1 MRNTNRN
8 TLFALFGVASVII
21 ELAGVAVG
29 ALGNRAFVT
38 ITRSPSDVQSAFA
51 KPVTTAAW
59 VGAYMEILSVGLFL
73 AFAICACARLGG
85 GLLGSIGTGAA
96 VAYTAVTVS
105 ALAVGDALSYRSG
118 HGMDIQLATT
128 MTTLN
133 EALFVATW
141 FLSVFYLLAVG
152 PLALA
157 AGRRVIGW
165 SAIGIAAVILVTT
178 AVSLDNLGQMS
189 NMLWLIWIT
198 GTGIALARAGKPE
211 TASADVVLA

>member
-1 MRNTNRN
+1 VRLTNRN

-38 ITRSPSDVQSAFA
+38 ITSSPADVRSAFA

-73 AFAICACARLGG
+73 AFAVWACARLGG

-118 HGMDIQLATT
+118 HGMGVQLATT

-141 FLSVFYLLAVG
+141 FLSVFYLLAAG

-189 NMLWLIWIT
+189 NMLWLIWIA
-198 GTGIALARAGKPE
+198 GTGIALARSGEREA
-211 TASADVVLA
+211 ASADVVLA

>member
-1 MRNTNRN
+1 VRHPNRN
-8 TLFALFGVASVII
+8 TIFALCGVASVII

-38 ITRSPSDVQSAFA
+38 ITSSPADVRSAFA

-59 VGAYMEILSVGLFL
+59 IGAYMEMLSVGLFL
-73 AFAICACARLGG
+73 AFAVWACARLGG
-85 GLLGSIGTGAA
+85 GVLGSIATGAA
-96 VAYTAVTVS
+96 VAYTAVCAS

-118 HGMDIQLATT
+118 HGMDVQLTTT
-128 MTTLN
+128 MATLN

-141 FLSVFYLLAVG
+141 FMSVFYLLAAG

-165 SAIGIAAVILVTT
+165 SALSVAAVTLVTT

-189 NMLWLIWIT
+189 NMLWLIWIA
-198 GTGIALARAGKPE
+198 GTGIALARAGEPE
-211 TASADVVLA
+211 AASADVVLA

>member
-1 MRNTNRN
+1 MRLTNRN

-38 ITRSPSDVQSAFA
+38 ITSSPSDVQSAFA

-73 AFAICACARLGG
+73 AFAVWACARLGG

-157 AGRRVIGW
+157 TGRRVIGW

-189 NMLWLIWIT
+189 NMLWLIWIA
-198 GTGIALARAGKPE
+198 GTGIALARSGEVEA
-211 TASADVVLA
+211 TSADVALA

>member
-38 ITRSPSDVQSAFA
+38 ITSSPSDVQSAFA

-73 AFAICACARLGG
+73 AFAIWACARLGG

>member
-1 MRNTNRN
+1 MTHPNRN
-8 TLFALFGVASVII
+8 TIFALCGVASVII

-38 ITRSPSDVQSAFA
+38 ITSSPADVRSAFA

-59 VGAYMEILSVGLFL
+59 AGAYMEMLSVGLFL
-73 AFAICACARLGG
+73 AFAVWMFARLGG
-85 GLLGSIGTGAA
+85 GLLGSIGTGVAI
-96 VAYTAVTVS
+96 AYTAVGTS

-118 HGMDIQLATT
+118 HGMDLQLATM

-133 EALFVATW
+133 QGLFVATW
-141 FLSVFYLLAVG
+141 FLAVFYLVAAG

-165 SAIGIAAVILVTT
+165 SALGIAGVILVTT

-189 NMLWLIWIT
+189 NMLWLIWIA
-198 GTGIALARAGKPE
+198 GTGIALARAGE
-211 TASADVVLA
+211 AESAAADVVLA

>member
-1 MRNTNRN
+1 VRHANRN
-8 TLFALFGVASVII
+8 TIFALFGVASVII

-38 ITRSPSDVQSAFA
+38 ITSSPADVQSAFA

-59 VGAYMEILSVGLFL
+59 VGAYMEVLSAGLFL
-73 AFAICACARLGG
+73 AFAVWACARLGG

-96 VAYTAVTVS
+96 VAYTAVGV
-105 ALAVGDALSYRSG
+105 AGLAVGDTLSYRSG

-128 MTTLN
+128 MITLN

-141 FLSVFYLLAVG
+141 FLSVFYLLAAG

-157 AGRRVIGW
+157 SGRRVIGW

-189 NMLWLIWIT
+189 NLLWLIWVA
-198 GTGIALARAGKPE
+198 GTGIALARAGDAE
-211 TASADVVLA
+211 SAAADVVLA